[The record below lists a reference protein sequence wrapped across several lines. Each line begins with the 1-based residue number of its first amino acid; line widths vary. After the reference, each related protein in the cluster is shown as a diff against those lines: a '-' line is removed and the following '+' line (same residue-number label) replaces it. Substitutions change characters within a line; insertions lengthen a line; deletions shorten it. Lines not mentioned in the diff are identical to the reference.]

1 MEHAVQTLFLA
12 VLRVFFQKLFSI
24 AGCSGYIIASPA
36 QAI

>member
-12 VLRVFFQKLFSI
+12 VLIFFQKLFSI
-24 AGCSGYIIASPA
+24 AGCSGYVIGSPA